1 MMTQVAIPKLVIRDP
16 PPTPTDRL
24 ASALLGLG
32 PLGALLGALAGP
44 GDDAKR
50 AVRNLIQSLIDEGR
64 RYAETAEGRRWI
76 SILGD
81 SPLVNRGWLIWS
93 RTNIDYHLRN
103 AEPFEDGPI
112 VMLEAALRD
121 LAAAEIEEVLAQISQ
136 IAADIAA
143 APNVEASDNR

>member
-1 MMTQVAIPKLVIRDP
+1 MTVMAAIPKLVIRDS

-32 PLGALLGALAGP
+32 PFGALLGALAGP

-64 RYAETAEGRRWI
+64 RYAETPEGHRWVA
-76 SILGD
+76 ILGD

-93 RTNIDYHLRN
+93 RANIDYHLRN

-112 VMLEAALRD
+112 TMLEAALRD
-121 LAAAEIEEVLAQISQ
+121 LATAEIEEILAQISQ
-136 IAADIAA
+136 IAADVAA
-143 APNVEASDNR
+143 TPRVEVSENR

>member
-1 MMTQVAIPKLVIRDP
+1 MTTMVAIPKLVIRDP

-24 ASALLGLG
+24 GSALLGLG
-32 PLGALLGALAGP
+32 PLGAVLGALAGP

-64 RYAETAEGRRWI
+64 RYAETPEGRRWV

-93 RTNIDYHLRN
+93 RANIDYHLRN
-103 AEPFEDGPI
+103 AEPFADGPI
-112 VMLEAALRD
+112 TMLEAALRD
-121 LAAAEIEEVLAQISQ
+121 LATAEIEEILAQISEVAAG
-136 IAADIAA
+136 IAAT
-143 APNVEASDNR
+143 PQVEASEDR